1 MGITAHCKTCGSEIV
16 GEWVVP
22 DACPECGGVVDLEVV
37 LEPRR
42 FTSDIRILLV
52 DDDLQIRD
60 STRSLLEL
68 EGFPFISEASN
79 GPEAV
84 SVAEEVRP
92 HVGLLDYMIP
102 GLKGDDI
109 AKLLRRLDPKA
120 VIVAFSAVLLEP
132 PDWADAYVDKSRLP
146 ELGSIVRGLTGAVA
160 PSSPAAADG

>member
-16 GEWVVP
+16 GEWEVP

-42 FTSDIRILLV
+42 FPSDIRVLLV
-52 DDDLQIRD
+52 DDDLEIRD

-79 GPEAV
+79 GTDAV

-92 HVGLLDYMIP
+92 HVVLLDYMMP

-109 AKLLRRLDPKA
+109 AELLRRVDPQ
-120 VIVAFSAVLLEP
+120 VLIVAFSAVLLEP

-146 ELGSIVRGLTGAVA
+146 ELGSIVRELTGAVGS
-160 PSSPAAADG
+160 SSPAPADG